1 MTTTFQRAVARLS
14 GVALAAVMM
23 AACVAWPATAQDTA
37 VAESEAVEVG
47 WDSTVGWLKLGDALR
62 EGPAPFAWISEDDA
76 GPSLRG
82 VLNKLDV
89 VANQDHYM
97 GLVIA
102 LDRPM
107 LTLTQVSAI
116 GERIGAIRASGKT
129 VVVFSEEYDTLT
141 YLLASYCDMVVLQ
154 RGGSMGL
161 RGLGMEEM
169 YMAGLLEKIG
179 AEADLLQIGKYKGA
193 DEQLTRTGPS
203 EAWSENMDALLDDLY
218 ASIVDVIAANRGM
231 DRATLETQMADSW
244 VMGDAEYLRS
254 GLVDRVSSRDLIEV
268 TEVEFGDQFVWDDAM
283 GESMSAMRVTSPMA
297 LFGMLFEETDMR
309 PTQPTIAVI
318 HAAGPIT
325 SGESTID
332 GGPFSSESIGS
343 KTMLEALGL
352 ARDEQ
357 EIKAVVIRLDS
368 PGGSAIAS
376 EVIWQAVR
384 ELADSKPVF
393 VSIGGMA
400 ASGGYYIACAAD
412 EVYVMPQSIVGSIGV
427 VSGKIVLGGTYEK
440 LGIGVTRRE
449 RGPRSGMFN
458 SVDAFTDEQRA
469 VVRTSMQR
477 IYDQFRDRVVT
488 GRGNRLPDVG
498 AIDAGRLFTGRQ
510 AIENGMADEIGGLS
524 AAIAAAAERAGLG
537 PDAYAVIDLPQPMSF
552 QEYLSELLGDTVRS
566 PSVGAPA
573 EGLAAVALARGVM
586 GDEAWTQVSRTLDG
600 LLMLREESVLT
611 LMPTALILD

>member
-1 MTTTFQRAVARLS
+1 MTTTIHRATTRFAR
-14 GVALAAVMM
+14 AMM
-23 AACVAWPATAQDTA
+23 AAVVAVAWVAWPATAQD
-37 VAESEAVEVG
+37 VAGDGSEVVEVG

-82 VLNKLDV
+82 VLNKLEV
-89 VANQDHYM
+89 VATQDHYM

-116 GERIGAIRASGKT
+116 GEKIRAIRASGKT
-129 VVVFSEEYDTLT
+129 VVCFSEEYDTLT
-141 YLLASYCDMVVLQ
+141 YLLASYCDVVVLQ
-154 RGGSMGL
+154 RGGAMGL
-161 RGLGMEEM
+161 AGLGMEEM

-179 AEADLLQIGKYKGA
+179 AQADLLQIGKYKGA
-193 DEQLTRTGPS
+193 DEQFTRSEPS

-231 DRATLETQMADSW
+231 DVATLEAQMGESW

-254 GLVDRVSSRDLIEV
+254 GLVDRVSSRDLIDV
-268 TEVEFGDQFVWDDAM
+268 TEVEFGDEFVWDDAM
-283 GESMSAMRVTSPMA
+283 GESMAAMRVNSPMA
-297 LFGMLFEETDMR
+297 LFGMLFEETEVR
-309 PTQPTIAVI
+309 PTRPSIAVI

-343 KTMLEALGL
+343 KTMLEALGI
-352 ARDEQ
+352 ARDEE

-384 ELADSKPVF
+384 EVADVKPVF

-400 ASGGYYIACAAD
+400 ASGGYYIACGAD
-412 EVYVMPQSIVGSIGV
+412 EVYVMPQTIVGSIGV

-458 SVDAFTDEQRA
+458 SVDVFNDEQRA
-469 VVRTSMQR
+469 VVRSSMQR

-488 GRGNRLPDVG
+488 GRGNRLTDIDAV
-498 AIDAGRLFTGRQ
+498 DAGRLFTGRQ
-510 AIENGMADEIGGLS
+510 AVANGMADEVGGLGD
-524 AAIAAAAERAGLG
+524 AIAAAAERAGLA
-537 PDAYAVIDLPQPMSF
+537 PDSYGVIDLPQPMSF
-552 QEYLSELLGDTVRS
+552 QEYLSELMGNTVRS
-566 PSVGAPA
+566 PGVGASA
-573 EGLAAVALARGVM
+573 DGLAAVELARGVM
-586 GDEAWTQVSRTLDG
+586 GDQAWAQVARTLDG
-600 LLMLREESVLT
+600 LLMLRDESVLT
-611 LMPTALILD
+611 IMPTALILD